1 MCPEQTL
8 VALKREVISGQEPT
22 TSNDATIYYLAK
34 IHTIQLYAEKRIR
47 KIMMEYL
54 FLLPFFLLVGCMSV
68 GDMKGLSS
76 GHIGCSPNEITIEDP
91 DSTSITYNWT
101 AICKGKTF
109 ICSQDLSGFDQT
121 VSCTERVE

>member
-1 MCPEQTL
+1 MLSSQIPYN
-8 VALKREVISGQEPT
+8 PT
-22 TSNDATIYYLAK
+22 GCKNTN
-34 IHTIQLYAEKRIR
+34 EKNNM
-47 KIMMEYL
+47 KYL
-54 FLLPFFLLVGCMSV
+54 FLLPLFLLTGCLSV

-91 DSTSITYNWT
+91 SSTSITYNWT

>member
-1 MCPEQTL
+1 MLSSQIPYN
-8 VALKREVISGQEPT
+8 AIVIK
-22 TSNDATIYYLAK
+22 NAN
-34 IHTIQLYAEKRIR
+34 EKNNM
-47 KIMMEYL
+47 KCL

-91 DSTSITYNWT
+91 GSTSITNNWT

-121 VSCTERVE
+121 VSCTERLE